1 MTREELDKK
10 IEEARKRSEVL
21 SFFLI
26 DEYEPF
32 TWYNSVMAKEET
44 RQSAKET
51 LRLFLLDS
59 LFQQERYFTKA
70 ELTEKLEV
78 SIPTLDRD
86 IRRLRDDFNA
96 PLEYNSEKGGYHYS
110 SKLFKL
116 PSVFVPEQEM
126 PAYSMVLK
134 LFEQFQN
141 TPLYTPLLNICET
154 FESPIKTDAIGSG
167 QIDFRSTH
175 LEEKPWFETRI
186 VMGKRSVASVD
197 ETNWDII
204 LKALQNNQILEF
216 DYENVRTSKK
226 GYSRKI
232 EPWQLIYYDSEQ
244 WYLRGYAEDQNNPNV
259 KNIRNFVVPRM
270 KNLKLLPQHFKL
282 PEEKIWRLD
291 EYNVGSFGALASDKI
306 EEYQFIFQ
314 GTALYFAEADFAP
327 NKKVELY
334 KGEHAHKD
342 GAVLVSFTSNQPLG
356 ILRSFF
362 AYGEDIILLAP
373 QAFVAEWTETVKKM
387 AKSLGL

>member
-204 LKALQNNQILEF
+204 LKALQNNQVLEF

>member
-1 MTREELDKK
+1 
-10 IEEARKRSEVL
+10 
-21 SFFLI
+21 
-26 DEYEPF
+26 
-32 TWYNSVMAKEET
+32 MAKEET

-141 TPLYTPLLNICET
+141 TPLYTPLLNICES

-167 QIDFRSTH
+167 QVDFRSTH

-226 GYSRKI
+226 SYSRKI
-232 EPWQLIYYDSEQ
+232 EPWQLIYDSEQ

-270 KNLKLLPQHFKL
+270 KNLKL
-282 PEEKIWRLD
+282 
-291 EYNVGSFGALASDKI
+291 GALASDKI
-306 EEYQFIFQ
+306 EEYKFIFQ

-327 NKKVELY
+327 NKKVEPY

-362 AYGEDIILLAP
+362 AYGEDIIPLAP

-387 AKSLGL
+387 ANSLGL